1 MSTDQ
6 TPDSQNTP
14 APASE
19 SGSLQIKH
27 MTLEEIY
34 RKGKFLAKKY
44 FDLQRDKVDNTQTYE
59 AIASGI
65 EFKGTNLWVL
75 IFAIFVASLGL
86 NMNSI
91 PVIIGAMLISPLMGP
106 IMGIGLGLGVTDPQL
121 ITRSL
126 KNLAVATIFG
136 MLTSCLYFLISPI
149 DEARSE
155 LLARTTPT
163 IYDVLIA
170 FFGGMAGIIAT
181 GSKEK
186 GNVIPGVA
194 IATALMPPL
203 CTSGYGLATGQWN
216 FFFGAFYLYMI
227 NCVYIGFATWLGVR
241 ILKLP
246 KQTMADTKKRRR
258 MINWISALILVT
270 ALPSVYITYK
280 IIKENIVTAQIS
292 NFVTNEFDFPS
303 SQVLDKKLTSNKEK
317 QKVLEVSIIGQSIPQ
332 DSINMIASRMPF
344 YGLNDIRLR
353 VVQGYTPD
361 QAADQ
366 KIMTSTILQ
375 DLMKHNQEVMDNQKK
390 EIALLQ
396 NNLVSYQR
404 LDSLGVQ
411 IAPELK
417 VIFPQITDIAV
428 ANTYFNQVDSL
439 KLQPVTLAI
448 VYSEKGFTTAEE
460 TKLREWLAARIQTKH
475 LRLFIER

>member
-1 MSTDQ
+1 M
-6 TPDSQNTP
+6 N
-14 APASE
+14 
-19 SGSLQIKH
+19 
-27 MTLEEIY
+27 LETIY
-34 RKGKFLAKKY
+34 LKAKTTAKSFL
-44 FDLQRDKVDNTQTYE
+44 DLKRDKISNTQTFD
-59 AIASGI
+59 AIVSGI
-65 EFKGTNLWVL
+65 EFRGTNLWVL

-106 IMGIGLGLGVTDPQL
+106 IMGIGLGLGVTDLEL
-121 ITRSL
+121 IKRSF

-203 CTSGYGLATGQWN
+203 CTSGYGLATAQWN

-246 KQTMADTKKRRR
+246 KRPSVDVKKRQRLVT
-258 MINWISALILVT
+258 WISVLVLVT
-270 ALPSVYITYK
+270 ALPSLYITWE
-280 IIKENIVTAQIS
+280 ILKENILQAQVQ
-292 NFVTNEFDFPS
+292 NFVSQQFDFPS
-303 SQVLDKKLTSNKEK
+303 TQVLNKQIVEKDK
-317 QKVLEVSIIGQSIPQ
+317 QKILEISLIGQNIPQ
-332 DSINMIASRMPF
+332 DSINIISSKMPF
-344 YGLNDIRLR
+344 YGLNDIKLR
-353 VVQGYTPD
+353 VVQGYTPGTSANE
-361 QAADQ
+361 QVLN
-366 KIMTSTILQ
+366 STIMQ
-375 DLMKHNQEVMDNQKK
+375 DLLKHNQEVLDRQRK
-390 EIALLQ
+390 EIDSLQVNLLG
-396 NNLVSYQR
+396 YQR
-404 LDSLGVQ
+404 LDSIGMV
-411 IAPELK
+411 IAPEIK
-417 VIFPQITDIAV
+417 IIFPEVTGLAV
-428 ANTYFNQVDSL
+428 ANTYASQIDSMYL
-439 KLQPVTLAI
+439 TPVTLAI
-448 VYSEKGFTTAEE
+448 VSTDKRMNEEE
-460 TKLREWLAARIQTKH
+460 TLKLKEWLAARIQTKH
-475 LRLFIER
+475 LRLILQ

>member
-1 MSTDQ
+1 MDIEKLYLKAKVTVKS
-6 TPDSQNTP
+6 
-14 APASE
+14 
-19 SGSLQIKH
+19 
-27 MTLEEIY
+27 
-34 RKGKFLAKKY
+34 FL
-44 FDLQRDKVDNTQTYE
+44 DLNRDKISNTQTVD
-59 AIASGI
+59 AIVSGI

-106 IMGIGLGLGVTDPQL
+106 IMGIGLGLGITDLEL
-121 ITRSL
+121 IKRSF
-126 KNLAVATIFG
+126 KNLAVATVFG

-203 CTSGYGLATGQWN
+203 CTSGYGLATAQWN

-246 KQTMADTKKRRR
+246 RKPAEDTNKRRNLVR
-258 MINWISALILVT
+258 WISVLVLVT
-270 ALPSVYITYK
+270 AMPSLYITWK
-280 IIKENIVTAQIS
+280 ILKENILEAQVQS
-292 NFVTNEFDFPS
+292 FVTQQFDFPS
-303 SQVLDKKLTSNKEK
+303 TQVLNKQIVTKDK
-317 QKVLEVSIIGQSIPQ
+317 QKTLEVSLIGQNVPQ
-332 DSINMIASRMPF
+332 DSINIISARMPF
-344 YGLNDIRLR
+344 YGLKDIRLR
-353 VVQGYTPD
+353 VVQGYEPGASVNEQVLTSN
-361 QAADQ
+361 
-366 KIMTSTILQ
+366 IMQ
-375 DLMKHNQEVMDNQKK
+375 DLLKHNQQVVDRQRQTIDSLRTGLMG
-390 EIALLQ
+390 
-396 NNLVSYQR
+396 YQR
-404 LDSLGVQ
+404 LDSIGMV
-411 IAPELK
+411 IAPEMK
-417 VIFPQITDIAV
+417 VIFPQVTDIAV
-428 ANTYFNQVDSL
+428 ANTYASQLDSMRL
-439 KLQPVTLAI
+439 SPVTLAI
-448 VYSEKGFTTAEE
+448 ISTDKQMNEADV

-475 LRLFIER
+475 LKLIMQ

>member
-1 MSTDQ
+1 MNIEDVF
-6 TPDSQNTP
+6 
-14 APASE
+14 
-19 SGSLQIKH
+19 K
-27 MTLEEIY
+27 
-34 RKGKFLAKKY
+34 KGKSLLKGY
-44 FDLQRDKVDNTQTYE
+44 LDLQRDKIDNNQTYE

-65 EFKGTNLWVL
+65 EFRGTNLWIL

-106 IMGIGLGLGVTDPQL
+106 IMGIGLGLGVIDPQL
-121 ITRSL
+121 ISRSL

-163 IYDVLIA
+163 IYDVMIA

-241 ILKLP
+241 ILRLP
-246 KQTMADTKKRRR
+246 KRPSADEKKRKRLV
-258 MINWISALILVT
+258 NWISGLVLLT
-270 ALPSVYITYK
+270 ALPSVYITYR
-280 IIKENIVTAQIS
+280 IIKDNILNSQIS
-292 NFVTNEFDFPS
+292 NFVTQQFDYPAT
-303 SQVLDKKLTSNKEK
+303 QVLNKSIVMGKDK
-317 QKVLEVSIIGQSIPQ
+317 QKILEISLIGQSIPQ
-332 DSINMIASRMPF
+332 DSINVISSRMPF
-344 YGLNDIRLR
+344 YGLKDISLR

-361 QAADQ
+361 VAADQ
-366 KIMTSTILQ
+366 RVMTSAIIQ
-375 DLMKHNQEVMDNQKK
+375 DLMKHNQEVMDTQRK
-390 EIALLQ
+390 EISALNGSLE
-396 NNLVSYQR
+396 SYQR
-404 LDSLGVQ
+404 LDSLGVR
-411 IAPELK
+411 IAPEIK
-417 VIFPQITDIAV
+417 VIFPQIKDIAV
-428 ANTYFNQVDSL
+428 ANTYFNQVDSM
-439 KLQPVTLAI
+439 KLQPVTIAI
-448 VYSEKGFTTAEE
+448 VYTDQSLNREQE
-460 TKLREWLAARIQTKH
+460 TKLKEWLSARIQTQY
-475 LRLFIER
+475 LQLFIERQK